1 MDKNFLFDIVHKLK
15 KKGCDEADVFFV
27 KNFSMSSSR
36 RLRQLEKNEQSE
48 SIEIGIRGIIGKKQ
62 SIISTNNFELKN
74 INNLIDKL
82 YEMITLVPDN
92 EFCGLAEKNIISSFT
107 KEDYRKLDLFD
118 KKVPCLDELLNK
130 AAQLE
135 DSALDNKFITNSEGA
150 EVAWSRSDYF
160 LIASNGMFQEFSKTS
175 SSYILAILAGE
186 KENMERE
193 YDYKSEVYF
202 DELNNLEKV
211 GKETAEKA
219 IAKLDSRKIKTC
231 KTNVIYDSRV
241 SSSLLN
247 NLISASNASLIARGT
262 SYLKDKLGKRLFN
275 SKINIIEDPLIP
287 KKMRSK
293 IIDCE
298 GIKCKKKKIID
309 SGQLK
314 YFINTLEQSRQL
326 KSKPTG
332 NAARGVSST
341 PYASPS
347 NLFLENGKISKKEM
361 MKDIKEGLLVTEL
374 MGSSINMS
382 NGDYSRGASGF
393 WIENGEISYPV
404 SEVTIAGNLLDIF
417 STLKPANDLELKFSV
432 NAPSCMVENL
442 TIAGI

>member
-1 MDKNFLFDIVHKLK
+1 M
-15 KKGCDEADVFFV
+15 
-27 KNFSMSSSR
+27 
-36 RLRQLEKNEQSE
+36 
-48 SIEIGIRGIIGKKQ
+48 
-62 SIISTNNFELKN
+62 
-74 INNLIDKL
+74 
-82 YEMITLVPDN
+82 
-92 EFCGLAEKNIISSFT
+92 
-107 KEDYRKLDLFD
+107 
-118 KKVPCLDELLNK
+118 
-130 AAQLE
+130 
-135 DSALDNKFITNSEGA
+135 
-150 EVAWSRSDYF
+150 
-160 LIASNGMFQEFSKTS
+160 
-175 SSYILAILAGE
+175 
-186 KENMERE
+186 
-193 YDYKSEVYF
+193 
-202 DELNNLEKV
+202 
-211 GKETAEKA
+211 
-219 IAKLDSRKIKTC
+219 
-231 KTNVIYDSRV
+231 IYDSRV

-275 SKINIIEDPLIP
+275 STINIIDDPLIP

-298 GIKCKKKKIID
+298 GIKCIKKKIID
-309 SGQLK
+309 SGQLN

-347 NLFLENGKISKKEM
+347 NLFLENGEISKKEM

-417 STLKPANDLELKFSV
+417 STLKPANDLEFKFNI